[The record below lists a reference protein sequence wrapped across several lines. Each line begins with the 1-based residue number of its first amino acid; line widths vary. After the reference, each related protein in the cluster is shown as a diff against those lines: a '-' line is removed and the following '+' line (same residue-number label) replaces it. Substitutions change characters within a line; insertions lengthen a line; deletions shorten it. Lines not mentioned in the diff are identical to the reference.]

1 MLHRMS
7 VRIKLKNKDRVMWLD
22 GVRAFA
28 CIMVI
33 VLHVSAQ
40 MVVKYK
46 TMEPIN
52 WHIVN
57 ILDSLVRSCV
67 PLFFMV
73 SGFIFLSNK
82 EIKIKNILRI
92 IYCLVFY
99 SLLAVVYMLAMNK
112 YNPIDRLMDI
122 FETPVF
128 YHLWFFYS
136 MLGCYVLFSF
146 VKCRVS
152 NNYVALFF
160 LLAVFLIVNPVTYQ
174 AIGLMGVHVKSK
186 FFIDGS
192 FIYLFLYTIAGCLI
206 GNANT
211 RNLGVVV
218 PLGVFLVSSII
229 TAFLVYYTTS
239 EAGRFNSA
247 FYNNNSPFVFMAAV
261 SMFVLIKNY
270 YTEKEVGNIVIFIAS
285 LSLPIYGVHALM
297 LDVLISMGLIN
308 ETRPVITTVSV
319 AFIVLLASA
328 FVAYFIKKYD
338 KKGLVS

>member
-1 MLHRMS
+1 MS

-99 SLLAVVYMLAMNK
+99 SLLAVVYMLAINK

-192 FIYLFLYTIAGCLI
+192 FIYLFLYAIAGCLI

-261 SMFVLIKNY
+261 SMYVLIKNY
-270 YTEKEVGNIVIFIAS
+270 YAEKEVGNIVIFIAS
-285 LSLPIYGVHALM
+285 LSLPIYGVHALI

>member
-7 VRIKLKNKDRVMWLD
+7 VRIKLKNRDRVMWLD
-22 GVRAFA
+22 GVRAVA

-46 TMEPIN
+46 TMESIN

-57 ILDSLVRSCV
+57 LLDSLVRSCV

-73 SGFIFLSNK
+73 SGYIFLNNK
-82 EIKIKNILRI
+82 EIKIKNMLRI
-92 IYCLVFY
+92 VYCLAFY
-99 SLLAVVYMLAMNK
+99 SLLAIAYMLATNK
-112 YNPIDRLMDI
+112 YNPLDRLRDV

-136 MLGCYVLFSF
+136 MLGCYLLFSF
-146 VKCRVS
+146 VKCRFS
-152 NNYVALFF
+152 DNHIALFL

-192 FIYLFLYTIAGCLI
+192 FIYLFLYAVAGCLI

-211 RNLGVVV
+211 RNLGVVA
-218 PLGVFLVSSII
+218 PLGIFLASSII
-229 TAFLVYYTTS
+229 TALLVYYTTS
-239 EAGRFNSA
+239 EAGRFNST

-261 SMFVLIKNY
+261 SMYVLIKNFY
-270 YTEKEVGNIVIFIAS
+270 AEKEVGSIVTFIAS
-285 LSLPIYGVHALM
+285 LSLPIYGVHALI
-297 LDVLISMGLIN
+297 LDALISMGIVN
-308 ETRPVITTVSV
+308 ETRPLITTVSV